1 MKNMGEPPHKSEPP
15 DIPEAVAAPKSARS
29 IQLVWLIPLV
39 AVLVGGWIAVKA
51 ILDRGPEITISFDTA
66 EGLEAGKTKIKY
78 KDVEVG
84 QVSSV
89 VLSED
94 LKHVIVTADLVKG
107 TERYLVDDTR
117 FWVVRP
123 RVTGGDVSGLGTLLS
138 GAYIGMDI
146 GKSGRSTRHFTA
158 LKTPPVYAFEVPGR
172 EFVLRGSDL
181 GSLDPGAPVYFRRI
195 QVGQIASHA
204 LDKDGKGVTLKLFV
218 NAPYDRYVT
227 ADTRF
232 WHASGFDVTLDA
244 SGVKIQT
251 QSLVAMLSGGLAFE
265 TPAESAALPPA
276 AAGAEFRLYAHRA
289 EAMKTPDAIVMKTVM
304 VFRESVRGLAPGA
317 PIDFRGIVVGEVTAI
332 KVELDP
338 ATLQFTIPVEV
349 NIYPARLR
357 TRLVKQQA
365 ALGERERREFLNAM
379 MGQGLRA
386 QLRTGNLL
394 TGQLFIALDFF
405 PHAPKIKTTTLDVDA
420 FEVHTI
426 PSGLTELQETVSSIA
441 KKIQDLPLGEIAT
454 DLRQT
459 LQSATKL
466 IQHFETDLTPEAR
479 AAIADARKALAA
491 TERALAT
498 ESPLQQDA
506 RNAMRELARAAQA
519 FRLLADYLERHPE
532 ALIQGKK
539 EGEK

>member
-1 MKNMGEPPHKSEPP
+1 MGEPPHRPEPP

-29 IQLVWLIPLV
+29 IQLVWLIPLI
-39 AVLVGGWIAVKA
+39 AVLVGGWLAVKA
-51 ILDRGPEITISFDTA
+51 ILDRGPVITISFETA

-84 QVSSV
+84 LVNSV
-89 VLSED
+89 VLSND
-94 LKHVIVTADLVKG
+94 IKQVIVTADLVKG
-107 TERYLVDDTR
+107 AERYLVDDTR

-123 RVTGGDVSGLGTLLS
+123 RITGGDVSGLGTLLS
-138 GAYIGMDI
+138 GAYIGLDI
-146 GKSGRSTRHFTA
+146 GKSGKPTRHFTG
-158 LKTPPVYAFEVPGR
+158 LKAAPVFSSDVPGR

-181 GSLDPGAPVYFRRI
+181 GSLDPGTPVYFRRL

-218 NAPYDRYVT
+218 NAPYDQYVT
-227 ADTRF
+227 TDTRF

-251 QSLVAMLSGGLAFE
+251 QSVVAMLSGGLAFE
-265 TPAESAALPPA
+265 TPAGSAALPPA
-276 AAGAEFRLYAHRA
+276 AAGAEFRLFAHRA
-289 EAMKTPDAIVMKTVM
+289 EAMTNPDAIVMKTVM

-332 KVELDP
+332 RVELDP
-338 ATLQFTIPVEV
+338 VKLQITIPVEV
-349 NIYPARLR
+349 NIYPRRLGS
-357 TRLVKQQA
+357 RLVKQRA
-365 ALGERERREFLNAM
+365 VLSDRERREFLNAM
-379 MGQGLRA
+379 MAKGLRA

-405 PHAPKIKTTTLDVDA
+405 PHAPKVKTALNEDV
-420 FEVHTI
+420 FELHTVS
-426 PSGLTELQETVSSIA
+426 SGLTELQETIASIT
-441 KKIQDLPLGEIAT
+441 KKIQDLPLGEISA

-459 LQSATKL
+459 LQSANRL
-466 IQHFETDLTPEAR
+466 IERFDTDLAPEAR
-479 AAIADARKALAA
+479 AALADVRKALAA
-491 TERALAT
+491 TEHALKP

-506 RNAMRELARAAQA
+506 RDAMREIARAAQA
-519 FRLLADYLERHPE
+519 FRILADYLERHPE

-539 EGEK
+539 EDEK

>member
-1 MKNMGEPPHKSEPP
+1 MGEPPHKSELP

-39 AVLVGGWIAVKA
+39 AVLVGGWIAVKS

-66 EGLEAGKTKIKY
+66 EGLEAGKTKIKF

-84 QVSSV
+84 LVSSV

-94 LKHVIVTADLVKG
+94 LKRVIVTADFVKG
-107 TERYLVDDTR
+107 AERHLVDDTR

-158 LKTPPVYAFEVPGR
+158 LKTPPVFAFEVPGR
-172 EFVLRGSDL
+172 EFVLRSSDL

-195 QVGQIASHA
+195 QVGQIVSHA

-232 WHASGFDVTLDA
+232 WQASGFDVTLDA
-244 SGVKIQT
+244 SGVKIHT
-251 QSLVAMLSGGLAFE
+251 QSLVSMLSGGLAFE

-276 AAGAEFRLYAHRA
+276 AAGAEFRLFANRA
-289 EAMKTPDAIVMKTVM
+289 EAMINPDAIVMKTVM
-304 VFRESVRGLAPGA
+304 VFRETVRGLVRGA

-338 ATLQFTIPVEV
+338 ATLHITIPVEV

-357 TRLVKQQA
+357 TRLVKGKESPVLSEPQ
-365 ALGERERREFLNAM
+365 RREFLNAM

-405 PHAPKIKTTTLDVDA
+405 PNAPKIKTTLDGDA
-420 FEVHTI
+420 FEIHTI
-426 PSGLTELQETVSSIA
+426 PSGLTELQETIASIT

-466 IQHFETDLTPEAR
+466 IQHFETDLTPEVR
-479 AAIADARKALAA
+479 AAIVDARKALAA
-491 TERALAT
+491 TERAVAT
-498 ESPLQQDA
+498 AAPLQQDA
-506 RNAMRELARAAQA
+506 QEAMRELARAAQA
-519 FRLLADYLERHPE
+519 FRILADYLERHPE